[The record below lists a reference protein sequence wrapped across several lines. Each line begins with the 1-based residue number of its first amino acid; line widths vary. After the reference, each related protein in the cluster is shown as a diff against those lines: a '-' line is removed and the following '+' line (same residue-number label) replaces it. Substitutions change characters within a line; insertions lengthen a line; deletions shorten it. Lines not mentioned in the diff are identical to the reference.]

1 VVNQREKPALDGRFV
16 SLGTFDFAAGAVAKV
31 EVSNAGADGYVV
43 VDAVQ
48 FLPVR

>member
-1 VVNQREKPALDGRFV
+1 LDGRFV
-16 SLGTFDFAAGAVAKV
+16 SLGTFDFAEGSVAKV

-43 VDAVQ
+43 VDVVQ